1 MMVEWLFL
9 AVPWSCLLSVN
20 VVFPDH
26 THLLFYG
33 HKTFK
38 GAIHR
43 SDYASAL
50 VICSCPGR
58 VYSNCKI
65 RALTARG
72 LPC

>member
-9 AVPWSCLLSVN
+9 AVPWGRLLFVN
-20 VVFPDH
+20 VVFPNH
-26 THLLFYG
+26 NNYFYG

-43 SDYASAL
+43 SDYASAI
-50 VICSCPGR
+50 VICSCPER
-58 VYSNCKI
+58 VYSNYKI
-65 RALTARG
+65 RALTTRG